1 MSEVPPR
8 RGAGRRATGPRTT
21 WEGASARSRAAPCAG
36 ARRRR
41 ACEGGGVRFVAQKDL
56 FAAQIDLFV
65 AQMDACVAQINMCV
79 AQIDVFVA

>member
-41 ACEGGGVRFVAQKDL
+41 ACEGGGGKFVAQKDF
-56 FAAQIDLFV
+56 FAAQIGMFV
-65 AQMDACVAQINMCV
+65 AQMDVFVAQINVFV
-79 AQIDVFVA
+79 AQIDVLVA